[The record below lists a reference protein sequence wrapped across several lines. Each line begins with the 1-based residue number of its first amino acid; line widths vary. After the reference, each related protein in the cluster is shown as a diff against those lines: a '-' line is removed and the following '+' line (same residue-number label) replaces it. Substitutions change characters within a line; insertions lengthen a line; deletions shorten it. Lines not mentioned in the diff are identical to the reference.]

1 MRQITIPGY
10 VDIDN
15 TDYEVEIQFYQDDV
29 ISAIYD
35 RIGPT
40 PGITIDFTERQQ
52 PGYTIDQCKNWI
64 HNQLV
69 TVDPF
74 VFTDKF
80 YYIGKTVDS
89 NCMKKVFQG
98 FNIEAI
104 KLADSGT
111 QPTQIRFFNGDTAST
126 RNATPQIITSTGGDV
141 CNLDSYGGTVL
152 NGAAGLGFKDIN
164 ATPSIQIR
172 KIFFPTSSFSGGMFK
187 DTESNFYVLNINMT
201 MVYDTITTSST
212 VYVKTCTMYMSEL
225 TSSYFKTFSVYGDL
239 LNIPFTDLDA
249 EAQGFSGDD
258 PYLINPS
265 TIGGGYGTGAI
276 QPSDLIEDPEAPD
289 IDAISTGLLTIFK
302 PSLSQVQALGDYL
315 WSSAFDVNTLK
326 KLFGDPMEAIIGL
339 SIVPI
344 NPPGA
349 GSKNVKIGDVD
360 TGISMPYITR
370 QFIEKDLGSLT
381 IDPYIGSFMDYAPY
395 TKISIYLPYIGFRQ
409 LAPEDVM
416 GCTLNI
422 KYIIDVLTGG
432 CNAVI
437 NVSGKGAIYQFNGSC
452 IANVP
457 LSAINYSGA
466 IQNAVSAIGNLA
478 TVGAG
483 IATGQ
488 APITG
493 MGLVGLATQAAN
505 TAVNSKPHVQHSGN
519 MGGAAGLCSVQ
530 YAYAVI
536 ERPRLSTPANYN
548 GFIGN
553 TLNVTMNVGDCS
565 GLTVVESIHLDN
577 VLCTENERDEL
588 LGLLHEG
595 VIIHV
600 PEPEPEPEPEPT
612 PNT

>member
-1 MRQITIPGY
+1 MREILIPAQVVVNNINYEIMLQMYNDEVITAREGSYDVDFSERSEGQVLIP
-10 VDIDN
+10 
-15 TDYEVEIQFYQDDV
+15 
-29 ISAIYD
+29 AA
-35 RIGPT
+35 R
-40 PGITIDFTERQQ
+40 
-52 PGYTIDQCKNWI
+52 NWI
-64 HNQLV
+64 KNQLGF
-69 TVDPF
+69 DPF
-74 VFTDKF
+74 IIPSKN
-80 YYIGKTVDS
+80 YYIGSDTPNSMLTKILE
-89 NCMKKVFQG
+89 G
-98 FNIEAI
+98 FNTEYYKIGETG
-104 KLADSGT
+104 DP
-111 QPTQIRFFNGDTAST
+111 QPTRMEFNNGDSVIT
-126 RNATPQIITSTGGDV
+126 RNDINSTLTSNNARFYSYADFNSVLAT
-141 CNLDSYGGTVL
+141 CNGFLELTPWL
-152 NGAAGLGFKDIN
+152 FEAGFK
-164 ATPSIQIR
+164 
-172 KIFFPTSSFSGGMFK
+172 FFPTNAIRGNGIQ
-187 DTESNFYVLNINMT
+187 DTTGTFASLRIRCDGHIASLNPYVTSISIQVLT
-201 MVYDTITTSST
+201 FDGDLWQQVTT
-212 VYVKTCTMYMSEL
+212 
-225 TSSYFKTFSVYGDL
+225 YGDL
-239 LNIPFTDLDA
+239 IDLTYEELNADIN
-249 EAQGFSGDD
+249 GFSNEN
-258 PYLINPS
+258 PYEITPS
-265 TIGGGYGTGAI
+265 TWGGGYGSGI
-276 QPSDLIEDPEAPD
+276 INPSDLIEDPEAPD

-302 PSLSQVQALGDYL
+302 PTLSQVQALGDYL

-360 TGISMPYITR
+360 TGISMPYLTR
-370 QFIEKDLGSLT
+370 QFVEKDLGSLT

-493 MGLVGLATQAAN
+493 MGIMGLATQAAN

-600 PEPEPEPEPEPT
+600 PEPEPEPT

>member
-1 MRQITIPGY
+1 MREILIPAQVTVAGT
-10 VDIDN
+10 N
-15 TDYEVEIQFYQDDV
+15 YEIMLQMYNDEVINRDDEYHVYQV
-29 ISAIYD
+29 NFAERSEGRVFISEA
-35 RIGPT
+35 R
-40 PGITIDFTERQQ
+40 
-52 PGYTIDQCKNWI
+52 NWVK
-64 HNQLV
+64 NQLG
-69 TVDPF
+69 TDPLIIPQ
-74 VFTDKF
+74 KC
-80 YYIGKTVDS
+80 YYIGSDTPNSMLAKILEQ
-89 NCMKKVFQG
+89 C
-98 FNIEAI
+98 NIEYYKI
-104 KLADSGT
+104 GETGDT
-111 QPTQIRFFNGDTAST
+111 QPTTMTLNNGDRLQTKNINNSTLQSGSAHFYSYGDFNNTLASSGT
-126 RNATPQIITSTGGDV
+126 LEAQSWTFETYLKMFPTNAIRGSEIKDSTGTFCGVQVRFDGVIASLKPYVTRITVQVTPFDGDI
-141 CNLDSYGGTVL
+141 Y
-152 NGAAGLGFKDIN
+152 
-164 ATPSIQIR
+164 QQ
-172 KIFFPTSSFSGGMFK
+172 
-187 DTESNFYVLNINMT
+187 
-201 MVYDTITTSST
+201 TTS
-212 VYVKTCTMYMSEL
+212 
-225 TSSYFKTFSVYGDL
+225 YGDL
-239 LNIPFTDLDA
+239 IDLTYQELNADIN
-249 EAQGFSGDD
+249 GFSGDN
-258 PYLINPS
+258 PYEINPS
-265 TIGGGYGTGAI
+265 TFGGGYGTGI
-276 QPSDLIEDPEAPD
+276 INPSDLIEDPEAPD

-370 QFIEKDLGSLT
+370 QFVEKDLGSLS

-483 IATGQ
+483 IASGQ

-600 PEPEPEPEPEPT
+600 PEPEPEPEPT

>member
-1 MRQITIPGY
+1 MREVLIPAQ
-10 VDIDN
+10 VTVADTN
-15 TDYEVEIQFYQDDV
+15 YEIMLQMYNDDV
-29 ISAIYD
+29 ITAREGSYSVDFQD
-35 RIGPT
+35 RVEQVVDMPT
-40 PGITIDFTERQQ
+40 AR
-52 PGYTIDQCKNWI
+52 NWI
-64 HNQLV
+64 KNQLGI
-69 TVDPF
+69 DPF
-74 VFTDKF
+74 VIPMKQ
-80 YYIGKTVDS
+80 YYIGPAADGIIAEVLD
-89 NCMKKVFQG
+89 G
-98 FNIEAI
+98 FNIEAHSI
-104 KLADSGT
+104 GT
-111 QPTQIRFFNGDTAST
+111 VGSAQPTTMTLNNGDTLSCKNYQAST
-126 RNATPQIITSTGGDV
+126 LTN
-141 CNLDSYGGTVL
+141 NTVL
-152 NGAAGLGFKDIN
+152 DKGTAQLNSYAEFNNFYANIGIVENSTFTIRAGFK
-164 ATPSIQIR
+164 
-172 KIFFPTSSFSGGMFK
+172 FFPTNAIRGNAIQNSSGTFATVQITLTGYTRS
-187 DTESNFYVLNINMT
+187 LHPAIRLINISVT
-201 MVYDTITTSST
+201 TFDGDLWQQTTS
-212 VYVKTCTMYMSEL
+212 
-225 TSSYFKTFSVYGDL
+225 YGDL
-239 LNIPFTDLDA
+239 IDLTYAELNA
-249 EAQGFSGDD
+249 GMNGFSNDN
-258 PYLINPS
+258 PYEINPS
-265 TIGGGYGTGAI
+265 TFGGGYGTGI
-276 QPSDLIEDPEAPD
+276 INPSDIIEDPEAPD
-289 IDAISTGLLTIFK
+289 IDAVSTGLLTIFK

-315 WSSAFDVNTLK
+315 WSSAFDVDTLK

-339 SIVPI
+339 SIVPVE
-344 NPPGA
+344 PPG
-349 GSKNVKIGDVD
+349 GGTKNVKIGDID
-360 TGISMPYITR
+360 TGISMPYLSR
-370 QFIEKDLGSLT
+370 QFVEKDLGSLS

-488 APITG
+488 APLTG
-493 MGLVGLATQAAN
+493 MGIMGLATQAAN

-548 GFIGN
+548 NFIGN
-553 TLNVTMNVGDCS
+553 TLNVTMNIGDCV

-588 LGLLHEG
+588 MTLLKEG

-600 PEPEPEPEPEPT
+600 PAPEPEPT
-612 PNT
+612 PTPNT